1 MKLTKGVPGPTPLLL
16 PERCLKAKPGE
27 TKPHPG
33 LCGCPAILLRYSPAL
48 CPSSSPAP
56 QNPLRLEG
64 DLWWPPRIFPPE
76 PGPRIQPTNWRGS
89 PVFPSVP
96 PPSPSVAQSSLG
108 GVCRVT
114 VNSSMNPGNRGWG
127 QERVGPQPCP
137 SLPDPPRLGPPSS
150 QPGDQREARPIQGRD
165 EAPFCWVLIR
175 NEVSL
180 ASSSAH
186 PHTPGPLL

>member
-1 MKLTKGVPGPTPLLL
+1 MATKDISPRTRTKDSAHQLAGESCLSQRLPT
-16 PERCLKAKPGE
+16 
-27 TKPHPG
+27 
-33 LCGCPAILLRYSPAL
+33 
-48 CPSSSPAP
+48 
-56 QNPLRLEG
+56 
-64 DLWWPPRIFPPE
+64 
-76 PGPRIQPTNWRGS
+76 
-89 PVFPSVP
+89 
-96 PPSPSVAQSSLG
+96 PSVAQSSLG

-137 SLPDPPRLGPPSS
+137 SLPAPPRLGPPSG

-165 EAPFCWVLIR
+165 EAPFCWVLIQ